1 MRTSPDGA
9 KSRQQ
14 IGIRKLENIAASSER
29 HSPQQHADRAVV
41 PQRNA
46 PACEPQRVSPF
57 PDQTHATAGPEVQT
71 ASSRQPTTGNRA
83 LIASLWRPPRRQLG
97 RLRRGQRFAIV
108 DEPMSSTNRANVE
121 TQCAI
126 LAPITEAT
134 LAKALRTGRHG
145 IHPRW
150 YVDGNSIRQHRIIR
164 SPLRPDLRRP
174 CGKLNTRGSICLA
187 VSASTQPVFGKCAT
201 RQF

>member
-1 MRTSPDGA
+1 MMLGVRLIRLGSLEEKRQMRTSPDGA

-46 PACEPQRVSPF
+46 PACEPQRVSPL

-83 LIASLWRPPRRQLG
+83 LIASLWRPPRRQL
-97 RLRRGQRFAIV
+97 
-108 DEPMSSTNRANVE
+108 
-121 TQCAI
+121 
-126 LAPITEAT
+126 
-134 LAKALRTGRHG
+134 
-145 IHPRW
+145 
-150 YVDGNSIRQHRIIR
+150 
-164 SPLRPDLRRP
+164 
-174 CGKLNTRGSICLA
+174 
-187 VSASTQPVFGKCAT
+187 
-201 RQF
+201 